1 MLRLRIQNSR
11 AIFFFLNQ
19 ALMLA
24 CDQTT
29 DYLSVYQSAV
39 EPVAA
44 QGDVEMAHVAWDWW
58 TAFCRD
64 QNSAGQLE
72 NHIGHAGTQLLLEW
86 ASGEVN
92 SLPWAI
98 FEKRQKAKLLSAI
111 KS

>member
-19 ALMLA
+19 ALMFA

-44 QGDVEMAHVAWDWW
+44 QGDVEMAHVA
-58 TAFCRD
+58 
-64 QNSAGQLE
+64 
-72 NHIGHAGTQLLLEW
+72 
-86 ASGEVN
+86 
-92 SLPWAI
+92 
-98 FEKRQKAKLLSAI
+98 
-111 KS
+111 